1 MDKLTYMYEYPIEI
15 ALNFYSS
22 IVVII
27 VELMGIKNLF
37 RTIIPSWR
45 RLPFSSNNKT
55 WWPFVMWRKW
65 WVVFSPSGRT
75 TSRRPTVS
83 PTSSTVGAARMTT
96 FMLVFVPSASSL
108 NSYQASWAG
117 MWHSGTRS
125 SHQQITYTSGYSRQ
139 VIFYGREVY
148 RQAGPLWIIF
158 KSYGRMLT
166 FSVSYKI
173 SLKPNENIKTNVKKL
188 LRKLFVIVYAIF
200 LKCHILSA

>member
-1 MDKLTYMYEYPIEI
+1 
-15 ALNFYSS
+15 
-22 IVVII
+22 
-27 VELMGIKNLF
+27 
-37 RTIIPSWR
+37 
-45 RLPFSSNNKT
+45 
-55 WWPFVMWRKW
+55 MWRKW

-200 LKCHILSA
+200 LKCHIHSA